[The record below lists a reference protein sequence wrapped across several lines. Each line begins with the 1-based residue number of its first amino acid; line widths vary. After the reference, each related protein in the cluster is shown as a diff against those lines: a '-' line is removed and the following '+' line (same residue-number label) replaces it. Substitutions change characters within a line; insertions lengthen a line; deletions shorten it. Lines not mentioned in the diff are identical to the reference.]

1 MIKDIFLK
9 IILLFPLLLNSQIQR
24 VDPPNWWID
33 FKNNSFQLLFKG
45 ESISNLSPIIKYQ
58 GLKINNITRSNSSDN
73 YLFVDFVMDSTIK
86 PGKFTILFNGNTQIK
101 YKYELKERSFDRLRF
116 NGFDSSDVIYLIT
129 PDRFANGDYANDE
142 IHKLRENKIN
152 RSDDY
157 ARHGGDINGII
168 DNIDYLSKMGFTALW
183 TNPFLINDM
192 EKHSYHGYAVTDH
205 YKIDP
210 RLGSLNDVINLSKK
224 LNSKGIKLI
233 MDQIVNHCGLEHWWI
248 KDLPFDD
255 WLNFQQEFQSKPI
268 SIDKMRIS
276 NEYNQDSIN
285 KYLIKTNHRRTINQ
299 DKYSSQFDEIKMLN
313 GWFVSS
319 MPDLNHNNQFMSRYL
334 IQNSIWWIE
343 TLGLGGIRQ
352 DTYPYSD
359 KKFMS
364 KWASEIMYEYPNITI
379 VGEEWSYNPL
389 SINYWHKDSNNSDG
403 YVSNINSVM
412 DFPLQKSI
420 IEGIN
425 EKESW
430 NTGFI
435 KIYESLSNDFYY
447 SNPFELMIFIDNHD
461 INRAY
466 TQFNKNIENFKMA
479 FGYILS
485 IPRIPQILYGS
496 EILMHNSDRPGSHGK
511 IRSDFPGGWKD
522 DQKNGFNDIGIT
534 NNQKDAKLFFKKIL
548 NFRKSSRAIQ
558 KGETIHFAPFENVYV
573 LFRIFQEEL
582 LMIVLNK
589 NLESYK
595 LNLNRFREIDILD
608 KTYFDIIGNDS
619 IKVKNSIIIP
629 EKGFYIFSI
638 M

>member
-45 ESISNLSPIIKYQ
+45 ESISNLSPTIKYQ
-58 GLKINNITRSNSSDN
+58 GLKINNITRSNSSEN
-73 YLFVDFVMDSTIK
+73 FLFVDFAMDSTIK
-86 PGKFTILFNGNTQIK
+86 PGKFTIYFNGNPQIK
-101 YKYELKERSFDRLRF
+101 YKYELKERSFDKLRF

-129 PDRFANGDYANDE
+129 PDRFANGDYTNDV

-157 ARHGGDINGII
+157 ARHGGDIKGII
-168 DNIDYLSKMGFTALW
+168 DNIDYLSRMGFTALW

-192 EKHSYHGYAVTDH
+192 EKHSYHGYAITDH

-210 RLGSLNDVINLSKK
+210 RLGSLNDVINLSEK

-233 MDQIVNHCGLEHWWI
+233 MDQIVNHCGLEHWWM

-496 EILMHNSDRPGSHGK
+496 EILLHNSDRIGSHGK

-522 DQKNGFNDIGIT
+522 DKKNGFNDIGIT

-558 KGETIHFAPFENVYV
+558 KGETIHFAPFENIYV

-608 KTYFDIIGNDS
+608 KTYLDIIRNDS

-638 M
+638 R